1 MDRIYTI
8 IQKEN
13 MKRVLDEILVS
24 LDKLGK
30 REASAGETSTY
41 SKQEIIDIISAALD
55 PSKSSAAEKC
65 WDFSQERTKPVF
77 IADGTVLLRPLTAKD
92 EEFYAAVREQ
102 YSIFQKDLTMA
113 QLTDYWSPEIKK
125 TSAFYCVI
133 EVEDDSQKIGYIA
146 VKDTS
151 KELWEIAIELDK
163 AHCGQGC
170 GSKAITLFLKRLNEI
185 TTKNQFQFLVEV
197 DNIPCQRCM
206 RKAGAELTGLHNFA
220 FDSEEDAEQFEAA
233 HLDLIT
239 EHMRTL
245 AAKLGVEPRKLLSHV
260 LDYRINI

>member
-1 MDRIYTI
+1 MERIYTI
-8 IQKEN
+8 LQREQ
-13 MKRVLDEILVS
+13 MRRVSDKILAS
-24 LDKLGK
+24 LNRLEK
-30 REASAGETSTY
+30 REALAGETSTY
-41 SKQEIIDIISAALD
+41 SKQEIIDTISTFLD
-55 PSKSSAAEKC
+55 PSKSSTEEKC

-77 IADGTVLLRPLTAKD
+77 IADGTVLLRPLTAGD
-92 EEFYAAVREQ
+92 EEFYAAIREQ
-102 YSIFQKDLTMA
+102 YSIFHKGLTMA
-113 QLTDYWSPEIKK
+113 QLIDYWSPEIRE

-133 EVEDDSQKIGYIA
+133 EAEDGSQKMGYIA

-151 KELWEIAIELDK
+151 NELWEIAIELDK
-163 AHCGQGC
+163 ARCGQGC

-197 DNIPCQRCM
+197 DNIPCQSCM
-206 RKAGAELTGLHNFA
+206 KKAGAELTGLHNFA
-220 FDSEEDAEQFEAA
+220 FDSEEEAEQFEES

-245 AAKLGVEPRKLLSHV
+245 AARLGVEPRRLLSHV

>member
-1 MDRIYTI
+1 MNRIYTI
-8 IQKEN
+8 IQKEK
-13 MKRVLDEILVS
+13 MKRVSDEILAS
-24 LDKLGK
+24 LSKLEK
-30 REASAGETSTY
+30 REALAGETSTY
-41 SKQEIIDIISAALD
+41 SKQEIIDIISAFLD
-55 PSKSSAAEKC
+55 PSKPSTVEKC

-77 IADGTVLLRPLTAKD
+77 IADGTVLLRPLSARD
-92 EEFYAAVREQ
+92 AEFYAAIREQ
-102 YSIFQKDLTMA
+102 YSIFHKDLTMA
-113 QLTDYWSPEIKK
+113 QLIEYWSPEIRK

-133 EVEDDSQKIGYIA
+133 EVEDGSHEIGYIA

-163 AHCGQGC
+163 THCGQGC

-197 DNIPCQRCM
+197 DNIPCQSCM
-206 RKAGAELTGLHNFA
+206 KKAGAELTGLHNFA
-220 FDSEEDAEQFEAA
+220 FDSEEAAEQFEET
-233 HLDLIT
+233 HLALIT

>member
-8 IQKEN
+8 IQKEE
-13 MKRVLDEILVS
+13 MKRVSDEILAS

-30 REASAGETSTY
+30 RKALTGEASTY
-41 SKQEIIDIISAALD
+41 SKQEIIDTISAFLD
-55 PSKSSAAEKC
+55 PSKPSTAGKC

-77 IADGTVLLRPLTAKD
+77 IADGTILLRPLTARD
-92 EEFYAAVREQ
+92 EEFYTAIREQ
-102 YSIFQKDLTMA
+102 YSIFHKGLTMA
-113 QLTDYWSPEIKK
+113 QLTDYWSPDLRKN
-125 TSAFYCVI
+125 SAFYCAI
-133 EVEDDSQKIGYIA
+133 EAEDRSQKMGYIA

-151 KELWEIAIELDK
+151 KELWEIAVELDK

-197 DNIPCQRCM
+197 DNIPCQSCM
-206 RKAGAELTGLHNFA
+206 KKAGAELTGLHNYA
-220 FDSEEDAEQFEAA
+220 FDSEEDAEQFEAT
-233 HLDLIT
+233 HVDLIT

-245 AAKLGVEPRKLLSHV
+245 AAKLGVKPRKLLSHV